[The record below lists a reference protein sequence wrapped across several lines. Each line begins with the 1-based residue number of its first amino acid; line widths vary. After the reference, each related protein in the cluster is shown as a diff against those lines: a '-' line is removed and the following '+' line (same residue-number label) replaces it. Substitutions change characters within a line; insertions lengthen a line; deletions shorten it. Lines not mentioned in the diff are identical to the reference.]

1 MLYFLALIP
10 ATGLVL
16 AGYLVL
22 VLSARTEGGMRAFG
36 RYLGFWAF
44 TLAALVILGAILAA
58 AHGGHRGFG
67 AHGGMHCP
75 WQDGARFAPR
85 PAEPEGPRSPAAPDG
100 AANPA
105 PPAAP
110 PAPR

>member
-1 MLYFLALIP
+1 MVYFLALIP

-16 AGYLVL
+16 AGYVVL
-22 VLSARTEGGMRAFG
+22 VLSARAEGGLRAFG

-44 TLAALVILGAILAA
+44 TLAGLLILGAILAA

-67 AHGGMHCP
+67 PHGGMHCP
-75 WQDGARFAPR
+75 WGGPRFAPR
-85 PAEPEGPRSPAAPDG
+85 PGEPEGPRPPGPPDAAGAAPV
-100 AANPA
+100 

-110 PAPR
+110 SSH